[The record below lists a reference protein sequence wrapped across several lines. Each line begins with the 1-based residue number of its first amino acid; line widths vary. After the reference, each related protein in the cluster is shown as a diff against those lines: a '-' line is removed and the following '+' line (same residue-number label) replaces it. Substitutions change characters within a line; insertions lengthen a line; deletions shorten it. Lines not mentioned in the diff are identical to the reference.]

1 MQKMI
6 RFLTG
11 TDEHGQKIQKKAE
24 EKGMMP
30 QEYVDKIV
38 AGVIDL
44 WKVMEIS
51 YDDFIRTIQPRHV
64 KRVQAIFN
72 TMYEKG
78 DIYKSQYEGLYYTPN
93 CLMGKRWTLVYILVC
108 KKCLMRH
115 EYMAYRYM

>member
-1 MQKMI
+1 
-6 RFLTG
+6 
-11 TDEHGQKIQKKAE
+11 
-24 EKGMMP
+24 MMP

-51 YDDFIRTIQPRHV
+51 YDDFIRTTQPRHV

-78 DIYKSQYEGLYYTPN
+78 DIYKSQYEELAALY
-93 CLMGKRWTLVYILVC
+93 V
-108 KKCLMRH
+108 
-115 EYMAYRYM
+115 